1 MDNLFT
7 EGPIVENLNEGGLI
21 TVISDAGVEA
31 DAIVVTLSQTKI
43 RINMQ
48 GVPMDFRK
56 DARGNWTANLSGMH
70 FNIKR

>member
-1 MDNLFT
+1 
-7 EGPIVENLNEGGLI
+7 VENLNEGGLI

-43 RINMQ
+43 RVNMQ

-56 DARGNWTANLSGMH
+56 DARGNWAANLSGMH